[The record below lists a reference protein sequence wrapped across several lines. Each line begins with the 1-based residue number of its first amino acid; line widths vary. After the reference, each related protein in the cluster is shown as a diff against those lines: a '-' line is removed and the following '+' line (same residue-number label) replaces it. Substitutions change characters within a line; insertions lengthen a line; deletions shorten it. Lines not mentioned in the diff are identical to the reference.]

1 MLPARRSRPRND
13 VSANNGA
20 ALDATLS
27 QFVTEVRTL
36 RSSGELSAAIAAGL
50 ERQAVATEARA
61 AQQLRPA
68 VQASDTVD
76 VARRVPHAHSRESQT
91 HPHTSAAT
99 ATRQTTPPV
108 PPPTPPASA
117 RTMPSAAPTSASSI
131 DSHHRRSAYAHFS
144 EAWHHANRGHWA
156 GRRYHRGSAHW
167 GAWNGGRNS

>member
-1 MLPARRSRPRND
+1 VASPLHPRARARRFLPADHGPGLTLDEQHLLGLIASARND

-20 ALDATLS
+20 ALYATLS

-76 VARRVPHAHSRESQT
+76 VARRSRT
-91 HPHTSAAT
+91 PTAAS
-99 ATRQTTPPV
+99 RRRIRTP
-108 PPPTPPASA
+108 
-117 RTMPSAAPTSASSI
+117 
-131 DSHHRRSAYAHFS
+131 RRPL
-144 EAWHHANRGHWA
+144 
-156 GRRYHRGSAHW
+156 
-167 GAWNGGRNS
+167 